1 MKKLFILWALI
12 MGGLMVLGCA
22 PSDQAPPAVEATPT
36 PDEAIADMDFESGDV
51 EGAESSEAPEPD
63 SPPDAE

>member
-12 MGGLMVLGCA
+12 TVGLLPLGCA
-22 PSDQAPPAVEATPT
+22 PSEQAPPAVEATPT
-36 PDEAIADMDFESGDV
+36 PAGEIAGMDFESGDV

-63 SPPDAE
+63 APPDAE